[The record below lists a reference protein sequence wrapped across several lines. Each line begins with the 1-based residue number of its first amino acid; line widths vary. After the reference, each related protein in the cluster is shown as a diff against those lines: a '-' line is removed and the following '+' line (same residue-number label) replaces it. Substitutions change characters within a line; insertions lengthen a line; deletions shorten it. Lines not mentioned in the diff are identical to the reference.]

1 MKNVLSD
8 TVRNLPTALSRSIRR
23 FSTDEVL
30 VRASSLAF
38 ASMLSMVPVAA
49 VSLVIFS
56 SFPEFIAYASH
67 LKGLII
73 RTFLPGIGGVLES
86 HIDEFI
92 ANASSLSIIGIC
104 SLMSS
109 SAFLMFEIRSTF
121 SRIFGS
127 FPRSSV
133 AERIFELIAFLTS
146 GPIAIAGVGW
156 GAAMILERYGVD
168 LGAISASWQ
177 SYGIAF
183 GAFFLILVI
192 CSPRGTSVTA
202 CLVGSVVGCTVY
214 SLAQFAFIKYISLP
228 VLPNLIYGAMAII
241 PLLQMWLLVLW
252 VIIIL
257 SATLA
262 AELSAG
268 EIANRID

>member
-1 MKNVLSD
+1 MKNALSD
-8 TVRNLPTALSRSIRR
+8 TVRNLLTAISRSIRR

-56 SFPEFIAYASH
+56 SFPEFIGYVSH
-67 LKGLII
+67 LKGLVI

-92 ANASSLSIIGIC
+92 ANASSLSVIGIC
-104 SLMSS
+104 SLMIS

-127 FPRSSV
+127 FSRSSIT
-133 AERIFELIAFLTS
+133 ERLFELIAFLTS

-156 GAAMILERYGVD
+156 GVTMMLERYGID

-192 CSPRGTSVTA
+192 CSPKGTSIVA
-202 CLVGSVVGCTVY
+202 CLVGAGVGCTIY
-214 SLAQFAFIKYISLP
+214 SLAQFAFIEYISLP
-228 VLPNLIYGAMAII
+228 ILPNLIYGAMAII

-252 VIIIL
+252 TIIIF

-262 AELSAG
+262 AELTAT
-268 EIANRID
+268 